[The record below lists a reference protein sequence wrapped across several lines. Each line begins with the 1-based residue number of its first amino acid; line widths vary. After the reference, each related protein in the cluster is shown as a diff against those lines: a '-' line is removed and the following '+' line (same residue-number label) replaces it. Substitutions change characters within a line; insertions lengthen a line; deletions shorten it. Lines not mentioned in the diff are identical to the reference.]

1 MRRASFKQD
10 IYSKT
15 DKNSSKKSQ
24 QIISNNSFTTNKNQ
38 KKLIFDKNS
47 TLEKSEI
54 KWHHEFLPTNNDK
67 NKEISLNIE
76 INLNFLDNFLRPSL

>member
-15 DKNSSKKSQ
+15 DKNSTKKSQ
-24 QIISNNSFTTNKNQ
+24 QIISNSSLPTKKNT
-38 KKLIFDKNS
+38 KKQFYDKNS

-76 INLNFLDNFLRPSL
+76 INLNFLDNIL

>member
-15 DKNSSKKSQ
+15 DKNSTKKSQ
-24 QIISNNSFTTNKNQ
+24 QIISNSSLTTKKNT
-38 KKLIFDKNS
+38 KKQFYDKNS

-76 INLNFLDNFLRPSL
+76 INLNFLDNIL

>member
-15 DKNSSKKSQ
+15 DKNSTKKSQ
-24 QIISNNSFTTNKNQ
+24 QIISNSSLTTKKNT
-38 KKLIFDKNS
+38 KKQFYDKNS

-76 INLNFLDNFLRPSL
+76 INLIKALSLQSS